1 MYEFYFYN
9 NCHDFNELVRKAL
22 TAGENSQTFRTV
34 KQLLIYM
41 ESFHQCFGVFLLVD
55 LSLMFFY
62 WLIHLYNA
70 YFTFQEGP
78 LAACGSVLIIAAELW
93 RVVLISEAGEQF
105 TEKTNDVVSKLEDM
119 RVSFRDKED
128 RQVCKYSNKNNLT
141 CSGVQ
146 AVHEQVEAP
155 ERDVGPRVLHSEQR
169 PGHLLPGHNIHLLGH
184 SCTVH
189 SGIIGEKK

>member
-1 MYEFYFYN
+1 MKN
-9 NCHDFNELVRKAL
+9 LQKC
-22 TAGENSQTFRTV
+22 S
-34 KQLLIYM
+34 
-41 ESFHQCFGVFLLVD
+41 GVFLLVD

-119 RVSFRDKED
+119 RLTLTDKED
-128 RQVCKYSNKNNLT
+128 RQVGDENWSKSVFRLFRC
-141 CSGVQ
+141 
-146 AVHEQVEAP
+146 A
-155 ERDVGPRVLHSEQR
+155 
-169 PGHLLPGHNIHLLGH
+169 
-184 SCTVH
+184 SCT
-189 SGIIGEKK
+189 